1 MAMPAPAASARLP
14 GSPLP
19 DVYVADDDA
28 ATREALSLMLTAEGF
43 TVTGFADGDALVEAL
58 RGHRPRCVLLDVN
71 MPGPSGI
78 DVLRAM
84 REEHLDAP
92 VFVMSGQA
100 DIPMAVDAM
109 RNGARDFMEKP
120 LDAERL
126 VRAVRSAAAERLP
139 AKVAAIDP
147 SSSGVSQLTPR
158 ERDVLDQIAAGSS
171 NKEAGRNLGI
181 SPRTVEVHRARIME
195 KLGARNAADL
205 VRIVLT
211 DRRDG

>member
-1 MAMPAPAASARLP
+1 MPAAPAANAGRYPAPSR
-14 GSPLP
+14 P
-19 DVYVADDDA
+19 DVYVVDDDA
-28 ATREALSLMLTAEGF
+28 AVRDALSLMLTAEGYA
-43 TVTGFADGDALVEAL
+43 VTGFADGASLVEAL

-71 MPGPSGI
+71 MPGRSGL
-78 DVLRAM
+78 DVLRAI

-92 VFVMSGQA
+92 VCVMSGQA

-109 RNGARDFMEKP
+109 RHGARDFIEKP
-120 LDAERL
+120 VDADRL
-126 VRAVRSAAAERLP
+126 VFAVRSAVAERLP
-139 AKVAAIDP
+139 GQAPVINPA
-147 SSSGVSQLTPR
+147 SEGVGQLTPR
-158 ERDVLDQIAAGSS
+158 ERDVLGQIAAGAS

-211 DRRDG
+211 DRRGG

>member
-1 MAMPAPAASARLP
+1 MLTSQASATNGFRQAGAP
-14 GSPLP
+14 P
-19 DVYVADDDA
+19 DIYVVDDDPA
-28 ATREALSLMLTAEGF
+28 VREALSLMLSTEGF
-43 TVTGFADGDALVEAL
+43 TVASFADGGAVVEAL

-71 MPGPSGI
+71 MPGQSGL

-84 REEHLDAP
+84 KEKQLQAP
-92 VFVMSGQA
+92 VCVMSGQA

-109 RNGARDFMEKP
+109 RNGAIDFIEKP
-120 LDAERL
+120 LDADRL
-126 VRAVRSAAAERLP
+126 VRAVRS
-139 AKVAAIDP
+139 VAADRTAGAP
-147 SSSGVSQLTPR
+147 AFAPATQGLEQLTPR
-158 ERDVLDQIAAGSS
+158 ERDVLGQIAGGAS

-211 DRRDG
+211 DRRAP